1 VILGLVSIDKELLL
15 FDKHVSM
22 TQPMESWLSE
32 TELAMQDSLRRQ
44 MIDSIEHFTSEP
56 LEEWVLD
63 YPQ

>member
-1 VILGLVSIDKELLL
+1 MSGDKELLL

-22 TQPMESWLSE
+22 TQPMEKWLSE